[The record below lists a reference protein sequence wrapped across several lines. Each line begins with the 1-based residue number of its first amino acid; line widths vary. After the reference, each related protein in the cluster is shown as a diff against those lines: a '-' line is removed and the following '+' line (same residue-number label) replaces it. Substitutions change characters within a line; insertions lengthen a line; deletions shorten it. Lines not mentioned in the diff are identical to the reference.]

1 MLIDINLVTGIYSGE
16 DIDNLLSFNENDYDS
31 LIEFTDV
38 NVHIK
43 NENAAI
49 ESNYVEV
56 LIEGITA
63 IVDLLQIVKFLID
76 ICKKLRKK
84 HVPDLNAKISSN
96 SSDLSSIQI
105 NMTVSSNDPIVTL
118 EKSES
123 LINMA
128 RGLGI
133 KCLTILYSDEDGWN
147 ICGK

>member
-1 MLIDINLVTGIYSGE
+1 MLININLVTGIYSGE
-16 DIDNLLSFNENDYDS
+16 DIDNLLFFNENDYES
-31 LIEFTDV
+31 LIQFTDV

-56 LIEGITA
+56 LIEGVAT

-84 HVPDLNAKISSN
+84 HIPDLNAKISSN
-96 SSDLSSIQI
+96 SSDISSMQI
-105 NMTVSSNDPIVTL
+105 NMNVSGNDPIVIL
-118 EKSES
+118 EKSKS
-123 LINMA
+123 LINIA
-128 RGLGI
+128 HGLGI
-133 KCLTILYSDEDGWN
+133 KCLTLSYSDEDGWN